1 MKVAIAIAIL
11 IMGML
16 FGFFIVGFTP
26 AGMMVYQSKDKLD
39 PDDLAMVPYLDTEG
53 FSEVAVDVDENRIY
67 LYSGCRR
74 LVMITNEFQTESI
87 KDGLE
92 GKMDFR
98 PNSHDAIKSIMETF
112 EMETL
117 MVKITHLEEGAYFAR
132 IFLLQD
138 TRILNLD
145 IRPTDAIAIAAR
157 TGAPVYVNQE
167 LMEEQGEI
175 IC

>member
-1 MKVAIAIAIL
+1 MKVAIVIAIL
-11 IMGML
+11 LIGVL
-16 FGFFIVGFTP
+16 FGFFIVGLTP
-26 AGMMVYQSKDKLD
+26 VGMMVYQGKEKLD
-39 PDDLAMVPYLDTEG
+39 AKDLSMVPYLDTGG
-53 FSEVAVDVDENRIY
+53 FFQVAIDVDENNIY

-74 LVMITNEFQTESI
+74 LVMITNEFQTKSI
-87 KDGLE
+87 SDGLD
-92 GKMDFR
+92 GKLDFR

-117 MVKITHLEEGAYFAR
+117 MVKITHLEQGAYFAR

-157 TGAPVYVNQE
+157 TGAPIYVSQN
-167 LMEEQGEI
+167 LLEEQGEI